1 MAAKLATVD
10 ERILANA
17 EGSGAIP
24 DGSVRSSRV
33 NEQPPSG
40 GMQFD
45 CGYVSPFFITDP
57 ERMEVAFENVLHSRL
72 SRQNQFQERPAS
84 RYLSRSPGRASL
96 CSSSRTMLKA
106 KLSLLWS

>member
-17 EGSGAIP
+17 EGSGANLG
-24 DGSVRSSRV
+24 GSVRSSPA
-33 NEQPPSG
+33 NEQPPFG
-40 GMQFD
+40 EMHFD
-45 CGYVSPFFITDP
+45 CGYISPFFITDP
-57 ERMEVAFENVLHSRL
+57 ERMEVAFENVTFS
-72 SRQNQFQERPAS
+72 SIPAKS
-84 RYLSRSPGRASL
+84 VPRKTCFRYLSRSPGRASL